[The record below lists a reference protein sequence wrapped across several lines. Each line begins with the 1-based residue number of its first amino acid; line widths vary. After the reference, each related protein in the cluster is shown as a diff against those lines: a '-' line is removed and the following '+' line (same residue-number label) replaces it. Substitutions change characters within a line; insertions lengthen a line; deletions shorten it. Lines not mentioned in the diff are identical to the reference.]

1 MEIETF
7 EIEDASSEASQM
19 ANDATA
25 LELIEQLGLEGQKKL
40 SDKDTLTRVAYQEM
54 TAEEFFVYKALFTQ
68 VSDAKNYSAGIIPV
82 RVLQVLAH
90 AMQSQMFLKLEIW
103 YPATARVDDPVL
115 AGFIGPNSYTG
126 QWYKLARWG
135 KALLPFDKLMTEAL
149 EVRRIYRKDKLTK
162 LMEEIKMGLTINE
175 TTKQFSTLRE
185 DPYVGGVS

>member
-7 EIEDASSEASQM
+7 EIEDATSEASQM

-40 SDKDTLTRVAYQEM
+40 SNKDTLTRVAYQEM
-54 TAEEFFVYKALFTQ
+54 TAEEYFVYKALFTMTAD
-68 VSDAKNYSAGIIPV
+68 VKNYSAGIIPV
-82 RVLQVLAH
+82 RVLQVAAH
-90 AMQSQMFLKLEIW
+90 ALQSNMFLKVEVW
-103 YPATARVDDPVL
+103 YPATARIDDPVL

-135 KALLPFDKLMTEAL
+135 KALLPFDKLITEAI
-149 EVRRIYRKDKLTK
+149 EVRRKFRFDKLTK
-162 LMEEIKMGLTINE
+162 MQEEIKSAIVINA
-175 TTKQFSTLRE
+175 TTSQFSTLRE